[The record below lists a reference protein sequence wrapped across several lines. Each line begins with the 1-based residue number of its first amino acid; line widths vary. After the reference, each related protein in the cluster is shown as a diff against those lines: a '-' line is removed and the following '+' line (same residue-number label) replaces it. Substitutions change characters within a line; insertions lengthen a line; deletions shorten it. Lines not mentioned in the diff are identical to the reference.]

1 MGQPRPGV
9 THHGELGVGER
20 IPWRMVLSIVFVCCF
35 VRHNGKS
42 MSRGGTK
49 ELKLRRYSLIFGR
62 WQHYDGQA
70 KWHFGGF

>member
-1 MGQPRPGV
+1 MGQVRTTI

-49 ELKLRRYSLIFGR
+49 ELKIRRYSLKFSR
-62 WQHYDGQA
+62 WQLYNGQT

>member
-1 MGQPRPGV
+1 MGQPLTGV
-9 THHGELGVGER
+9 THRGELGVGER

-49 ELKLRRYSLIFGR
+49 ELKFR
-62 WQHYDGQA
+62 
-70 KWHFGGF
+70 